1 MLSIIFYGN
10 LAGFCNSSHHVL
22 KGGGPAEAGS
32 QALVEDH
39 HPGVHE
45 GQAALPEGPEVHIHA
60 QARPHP
66 GTLAGHDAGGVGIL
80 HQDGRDQIMLGL
92 SVRKIEFK
100 LMCMCMPNCGI
111 INVL

>member
-1 MLSIIFYGN
+1 MGN
-10 LAGFCNSSHHVL
+10 RAGFSLSSHHVL
-22 KGGGPAEAGS
+22 KCDRLAEAGS

-66 GTLAGHDAGGVGIL
+66 GTLAGHNAGGVGIL
-80 HQDGRDQIMLGL
+80 FQGGRVQIVLGMPM
-92 SVRKIEFK
+92 RKIELK
-100 LMCMCMPNCGI
+100 LMCM
-111 INVL
+111 